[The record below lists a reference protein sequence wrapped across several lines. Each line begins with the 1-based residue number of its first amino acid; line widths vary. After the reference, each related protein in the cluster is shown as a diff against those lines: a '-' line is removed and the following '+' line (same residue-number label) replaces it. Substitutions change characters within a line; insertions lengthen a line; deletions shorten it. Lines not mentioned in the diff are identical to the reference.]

1 MFHHLILAAF
11 TSPINITTTPI
22 SFFWMLPLI
31 ALIAIIY
38 KTTKLK
44 EIHPLNFIRE
54 IAFLFASIAVFIVV
68 TALVLYTVSWLI
80 LE

>member
-1 MFHHLILAAF
+1 MFYHLILAAF

-31 ALIAIIY
+31 ASIAIIY

-44 EIHPLNFIRE
+44 EIHLLNFIKE
-54 IAFLFASIAVFIVV
+54 TVLLFTSIAVFIVV
-68 TALVLYTVSWLI
+68 TAIVLYAVSWLI

>member
-1 MFHHLILAAF
+1 MF
-11 TSPINITTTPI
+11 
-22 SFFWMLPLI
+22 PLM
-31 ALIAIIY
+31 ASIAIIY

-54 IAFLFASIAVFIVV
+54 TVFLFASIAVFIVV
-68 TALVLYTVSWLI
+68 TAIVLYAVSWLI